1 MAPISLLSL
10 LLFLLF
16 KTLYSADIFPG
27 PGSTLRANNNT
38 SSWQSPG
45 GNFSFA
51 FVADPDNPGS
61 YVAGVTFSGLPIWK
75 AGVPPAS
82 VDAGGSFDFLSDGN
96 LRLLNGSG
104 AVIWQSGTAGLGVT
118 AAALN
123 DQGNFALRNRTGI
136 VVWDTFSNPTDT
148 ILQNQNF
155 TSGMTLKSGVYSF
168 SVRTSGNLTLVWNN
182 SITYLNQGF
191 NSTLDRNK
199 SLTAPFLTLQ
209 SVGILRL
216 FDATLSSPVVVAY
229 SSDYGEGGD
238 IVRFLRLDSDGNL
251 RAYSATRGSST
262 LDSRWSAVQDQ
273 CMVFGWCG
281 NMGVCSYND
290 SGPICICPS
299 GNFEFVDPNNP
310 RLGCKRK
317 QRIEDCP
324 GSSTMFQMEHTQ
336 FLTYDPERSSDVFFV
351 GITAC
356 RLNCLAG
363 GSCVASTS
371 LSDGTGLCFLKVSSF
386 VSGYQSPALPSTSF
400 VKVCAPGVSNQPPPA
415 SSQQQIRSSKL
426 RVGVIVLVVVGTVL
440 GLMFMEFGLWWS
452 CCRNSRKFGTLS
464 AQYALL
470 EYASGA
476 PVQFSYKDLQR
487 STKGFREKLGA
498 GGFGVVY
505 KGTLANRTVVA
516 VKQLEGIEQGEK
528 QFRMEVATIS
538 STHHLNLVR
547 LIGFC
552 SEGRHRLLVYEF
564 MKNGSLDNFLFSS
577 ESSGKLNWDARF
589 NVALGTARGITYLHE
604 ECRDCIVHCDIKP
617 ENILLDENYNAKV
630 SDFGLAKLVNPKDH
644 RYRTLTSVRGT
655 RGYLAPE
662 WLANL
667 PITSKSDVYS
677 YGMVLL
683 EIVSGRRNFDVSED
697 TGRKKFSLWAYE
709 EFDRGNV
716 SSIVDRRLSLHDIDA
731 EQLFRAIQV
740 SFWCI
745 QEQPA
750 QRPSMGKVV
759 QMLEGILVIEKP
771 PAPKAT
777 EGSLGSTSTN
787 ASASV
792 SALSTFAT
800 SAPAPSSGSS
810 HQALGLSSISGRNT
824 EKTFSSI

>member
-487 STKGFREKLGA
+487 STK
-498 GGFGVVY
+498 
-505 KGTLANRTVVA
+505 
-516 VKQLEGIEQGEK
+516 
-528 QFRMEVATIS
+528 
-538 STHHLNLVR
+538 
-547 LIGFC
+547 
-552 SEGRHRLLVYEF
+552 
-564 MKNGSLDNFLFSS
+564 
-577 ESSGKLNWDARF
+577 
-589 NVALGTARGITYLHE
+589 
-604 ECRDCIVHCDIKP
+604 
-617 ENILLDENYNAKV
+617 
-630 SDFGLAKLVNPKDH
+630 DFGLAKLVNPKDH